1 VYLRL
6 SPSWPGPGDLSQRA
20 SRSADLCRPTGPP
33 PVAAPRRGATF
44 RGWPEPSRAG
54 RATHSPA
61 AQLRPTKRPPAQ
73 VAKWQRRDRM
83 PSTASG
89 LSVRDKSSTSKS
101 PVRTRKSSSAPWR
114 VHYAGVATTAFFVAE
129 AKTST
134 SVRCH
139 LHQLEEGRRE
149 AAKLCRKWD
158 TLGTCPLGDG
168 PSGPRRPR
176 QGANYRHLTTP
187 HTIPGPPGRLW
198 AGPALGRMTAEPH
211 G

>member
-44 RGWPEPSRAG
+44 RRWPEPSRAG

-139 LHQLEEGRRE
+139 LHWLVAKITTFWLLKAYFPCPITRRSCEPRLKCRRE
-149 AAKLCRKWD
+149 LSS
-158 TLGTCPLGDG
+158 PL
-168 PSGPRRPR
+168 SVS
-176 QGANYRHLTTP
+176 
-187 HTIPGPPGRLW
+187 
-198 AGPALGRMTAEPH
+198 TART
-211 G
+211 